1 MEVNIKPLTPENIE
15 DFLYFFDNIGFTD
28 NPDWA
33 GCYCHFY
40 HFSGNVKE
48 WGKRSHE
55 QNRNASM
62 ELILA
67 KKMNGLLAYLDNKP
81 IGWCNVNSKENFAKI
96 PYEESSNVKIASIV
110 CFVVAPSHRRQGIAK
125 KLLKF
130 ACSLSQNNGY
140 DLIEAYPRKVEKL
153 SDAYSYHGPLSLY
166 TSEGFSIYKEL
177 KDYYVVHKKLQ

>member
-1 MEVNIKPLTPENIE
+1 MEINIKPLTPENIE

-40 HFSGNVKE
+40 HFSGNIKE
-48 WGKRSHE
+48 WGERSNE

-62 ELILA
+62 ELIRV
-67 KKMNGLLAYLDNKP
+67 KKMNGLIAYLDEKP
-81 IGWCNVNSKENFAKI
+81 VGWCNVNSKDKFAKI
-96 PYEESSNVKIASIV
+96 LYEESSKVKTASIV

-130 ACSLSQNNGY
+130 ACSFSQNNGY

-153 SDAYSYHGPLSLY
+153 SEAHSYHGPLSLY
-166 TSEGFSIYKEL
+166 KSEGFSIYKEL
-177 KDYYVVHKKLQ
+177 KDYYVVHKKL